1 MFRKNGLRNDTL
13 FYGAAT
19 LAERLISFLILPI
32 LTKTLPQELY
42 GVWTQII
49 VTTALLSTVVL
60 MGFQTAAVRFL
71 AGEKDDQ
78 GISNIFHGMLG
89 TILLNSSIVIA
100 LTFLFAPSISNILF
114 GNVRFSPFVNLVG
127 FFLVGEALFELTTAF
142 LRARKEIQL
151 LSVYYFLKNGLRIA
165 ILGIGL
171 LLLHI
176 DLLQTIIFVILLQF
190 ILITL
195 IYVKDIRKKIGFSFS
210 FTEVHWKE
218 ICSFSFPLI
227 PYAILIWGN
236 NFIDRYLI
244 LHTLNINQM
253 SIYAV
258 AYSLAA
264 IVGLFYSIL
273 GYTLYPYMANL
284 WNNGD
289 KNGAAEML
297 RKATEYYLFFA
308 VPLIAILTILSTPLI
323 KLLSTAEYLS
333 NWQVV
338 FWLGTG
344 IGVFGLY
351 QLNIYSL
358 LLLNRTLLNLKIA
371 VIAVVGNLTFNILL
385 IPVIGI
391 LGAAIATFLSNS
403 ILAFW
408 TTAIGKKYVP
418 YVFPWRLAVRIVLAT
433 LVVSIFLLSIMHYLD
448 MNNFFM
454 LILVI
459 TLAVAIYGSIDLL
472 NKNSALLQLRRGL

>member
-1 MFRKNGLRNDTL
+1 MM
-13 FYGAAT
+13 
-19 LAERLISFLILPI
+19 
-32 LTKTLPQELY
+32 
-42 GVWTQII
+42 V
-49 VTTALLSTVVL
+49 
-60 MGFQTAAVRFL
+60 
-71 AGEKDDQ
+71 
-78 GISNIFHGMLG
+78 
-89 TILLNSSIVIA
+89 
-100 LTFLFAPSISNILF
+100 
-114 GNVRFSPFVNLVG
+114 
-127 FFLVGEALFELTTAF
+127 
-142 LRARKEIQL
+142 
-151 LSVYYFLKNGLRIA
+151 
-165 ILGIGL
+165 
-171 LLLHI
+171 
-176 DLLQTIIFVILLQF
+176 LQF
-190 ILITL
+190 LLITL
-195 IYVKDIRKKIGFSFS
+195 IYVKDIVNKIGLSISFTDIRWKGIFSFS
-210 FTEVHWKE
+210 
-218 ICSFSFPLI
+218 IPLI
-227 PYAILIWGN
+227 PYAILIWAN

-244 LHTLNINQM
+244 LHTLNINQLT
-253 SIYAV
+253 IYAV

-323 KLLSTAEYLS
+323 KLLSTAQYLS

-338 FWLGTG
+338 FWLGVG

-351 QLNIYSL
+351 QLNICSM
-358 LLLNRTLLNLKIA
+358 LLLNKTLLNLKIA
-371 VIAVVGNLTFNILL
+371 VVAVVTNLMFNILL

-408 TTAIGKKYVP
+408 TIAIGKKYIP
-418 YVFPWRLAVRIVLAT
+418 YVFPWRSTVRIVRAT
-433 LVVSIFLLSIMHYLD
+433 LVVSIFLLSTRHYLD
-448 MNNFFM
+448 MNNFF
-454 LILVI
+454 LLVFVL